1 MPNGHEATACRE
13 GGWCRAVVT
22 TDLDPRFTF
31 DNFVVGP
38 ANRLAAAAARR
49 VADAPGASYNPLF
62 IYSMSG
68 LGKSHILNGIA
79 HYAARVHPGFGVVYV
94 TAESFLSELT
104 QAIQAGS
111 EKDLRE
117 RHEQLHI
124 FLLDDVQFFTGQ
136 REAQEILLR
145 LLDGMNK
152 SGGQVVLA
160 SDRPPAEID
169 GLDERLLTRFSGGL
183 IVDIAVPEYE
193 TKVAIL
199 RKKAEERG
207 QTFEPGVAEA
217 LAKHA
222 FKSIRALTGA
232 LNKVLAVQ
240 ELEGRQVGANEIVAL
255 AGLQEQ
261 TQSEG
266 PIAGQQL
273 LDEFGSLMGDLSQT
287 VVSPQGREEE
297 PWRRLLRDTAEI
309 FEKEGF
315 SGARLRRLLESD
327 KPPSDPQGIADQ
339 FRRDI
344 AQLREYEKAIAAAGN
359 PWPEAAVGVLKDP
372 ERLGEAAS
380 LLASAE
386 ERVKPFLRVG
396 AGAFLD
402 DLTSNY
408 DEVVIKAARQ
418 LVTEDRPEY
427 NPLYVWS
434 ANRAG
439 PMALLAATARSI
451 RDKHP
456 VSEIA
461 VVSAADFAE
470 DYIRAL
476 GDGVAGAW
484 RERWWGVDFLLIYD
498 AQLISASERAKDE
511 FFHLFEA
518 SKRKSM
524 KIFIAADR
532 APSGINDIDERLR
545 TRFEMGLV
553 VEAPGRGLATGA
565 GDLDLCEAP
574 PEYMQEEDLWAGFM
588 TTASDAVVTPTAESD
603 FEGDRHMPSLDDYA
617 PVAAPAGEP
626 APTVGVAG
634 PAETVGTVGTVETAG
649 TVGTIET
656 AGTVGTVET
665 AGTVEP
671 AEAVETAGASSAW
684 SPSKENVVWNWMVIE
699 DRIVEMT
706 E

>member
-31 DNFVVGP
+31 DTFVVGP
-38 ANRLAAAAARR
+38 ANRLAAARR
-49 VADAPGASYNPLF
+49 VADAPGTSYNPLF

-94 TAESFLSELT
+94 TVASFLNELT
-104 QAIQAGS
+104 RAIQEGS

-117 RHEQLHI
+117 RYEQLQI

-136 REAQEILLR
+136 KEAQEILLR
-145 LLDGMNK
+145 LLDGMSK

-160 SDRPPAEID
+160 SARPPAEID

-207 QTFEPGVAEA
+207 QTFESGVAET
-217 LAKHA
+217 LAKHP
-222 FKSIRALTGA
+222 FKSIRALAGA
-232 LNKVLAVQ
+232 LNKILAVQ
-240 ELEGRQVGANEIVAL
+240 ELEGRQVAATEIVAL
-255 AGLQEQ
+255 AGLQQ
-261 TQSEG
+261 KTQSG
-266 PIAGQQL
+266 APIAGQQL
-273 LDEFGSLMGDLSQT
+273 LDEFGSLMGDLSQMAP
-287 VVSPQGREEE
+287 SPQGRDEE

-309 FEKEGF
+309 FEKDGF
-315 SGARLRRLLESD
+315 SGARLHRLLESD

-344 AQLREYEKAIAAAGN
+344 AQLREYEKSIAAAGN

-372 ERLGEAAS
+372 ERLGEADS
-380 LLASAE
+380 LLASAQ

-396 AGAFLD
+396 AGPFLD
-402 DLTSNY
+402 DLTTHY

-418 LVTEDRPEY
+418 LVSQDRPEY

-439 PMALLAATARSI
+439 PMALLAATARSF

-456 VSEIA
+456 ISEVA
-461 VVSAADFAE
+461 VISAADFAE

-476 GDGVAGAW
+476 GEGVGGAR
-484 RERWWGVDFLLIYD
+484 RERWWGVDFLLMYD
-498 AQLISASERAKDE
+498 AQQISASERSKDE

-518 SKRKSM
+518 SKRKGM
-524 KIFIAADR
+524 NIFIAADR
-532 APSGINDIDERLR
+532 APAGINDIDERLR

-565 GDLDLCEAP
+565 GDLDLSEAL
-574 PEYMQEEDLWAGFM
+574 PEYMQEEDIWAGFM
-588 TTASDAVVTPTAESD
+588 TTVSDALVLPTEESD
-603 FEGDRHMPSLDDYA
+603 FDDGRRMPSLDDYA
-617 PVAAPAGEP
+617 PVAAPTAEP
-626 APTVGVAG
+626 AQIVEAMG
-634 PAETVGTVGTVETAG
+634 PAETAG
-649 TVGTIET
+649 TVGAVGTAETAGVGTIET
-656 AGTVGTVET
+656 AEPAQAVDA
-665 AGTVEP
+665 AGT
-671 AEAVETAGASSAW
+671 SSAW